1 MHYVNVAELVKVL
14 IQISASQ
21 GPMASALRDIL
32 IELQKLNSPLRPQQ
46 R

>member
-1 MHYVNVAELVKVL
+1 MDDVNAAELVKVL

-21 GPMASALRDIL
+21 GAMASALRDIL